1 MNYFNKLQLKV
12 NKYKIYYAK
21 KYKKAVI
28 KLIWWNFL
36 QLFRFKLTDFNF
48 KSNHSEP
55 LLDRISI
62 HLYGGIGDMLIG
74 INYSYYL
81 FDYLKNDINKI
92 DIYVKNPSIVKELV
106 NDQNFNI
113 YSKEK
118 LKQNKF
124 KYLLSLEIVRFP
136 LIIENNLALVDN
148 CSDELK
154 KLVKIYEGFYQLN
167 PKIVYNSP
175 QLDSLS
181 NFYSLINKQNRMQQ
195 PDINSYFKISG
206 SKYKFMPPIADEKK
220 ILDELFLDNTE
231 FITINR
237 GVDGYSLHS
246 ESNKL
251 YPINGY
257 NEVVKLIKKRFKKYK
272 IIQLGVST
280 ERCKL
285 IDGVDI
291 NLVGKTTL
299 NQLKVILKNAV
310 LHIDCEGGMVHLR
323 QSLQGGVSVVIF
335 GPTSPKF
342 YGYSNNINISSDA
355 CSMSCEWIN
364 DNWTSHCINKQNNH
378 ICMKSIKPIE
388 IFQKIENVLKNQK
401 DTKNES
407 II

>member
-181 NFYSLINKQNRMQQ
+181 NF
-195 PDINSYFKISG
+195 
-206 SKYKFMPPIADEKK
+206 
-220 ILDELFLDNTE
+220 
-231 FITINR
+231 
-237 GVDGYSLHS
+237 
-246 ESNKL
+246 
-251 YPINGY
+251 
-257 NEVVKLIKKRFKKYK
+257 
-272 IIQLGVST
+272 
-280 ERCKL
+280 
-285 IDGVDI
+285 
-291 NLVGKTTL
+291 
-299 NQLKVILKNAV
+299 
-310 LHIDCEGGMVHLR
+310 
-323 QSLQGGVSVVIF
+323 
-335 GPTSPKF
+335 
-342 YGYSNNINISSDA
+342 
-355 CSMSCEWIN
+355 
-364 DNWTSHCINKQNNH
+364 
-378 ICMKSIKPIE
+378 
-388 IFQKIENVLKNQK
+388 
-401 DTKNES
+401 
-407 II
+407 